1 MVYQFKIKLKDI
13 SKPPVWRRVEVP
25 ALFNFMDFNKVIQ
38 LAFGWQNAHLWNFTD
53 RKDMFGRETLRIA
66 EPSEYDGDYDAPTTD
81 AAKVTLMEIFG
92 SRKSLTYVY
101 DFGDYWIHEIIVEGV
116 LMEERPV
123 AFCTEGKGATPPEDC
138 GGVGGYEALKMSFE
152 TNDSEVKSYREWL
165 GMKKDETW
173 NPADFNSKDL
183 RYINSALLMMRED

>member
-25 ALFNFMDFNKVIQ
+25 AFFNFLDFNKVIQ
-38 LAFGWQNAHLWNFTD
+38 LSFGWQNAHLWNFTD
-53 RKDMFGRETLRIA
+53 RKGMFGSETFRIA
-66 EPSEYDGDYDAPTTD
+66 EPSEYDEDYFVPTAD
-81 AAKVTLMEIFG
+81 AAEVTLMEIFS

-101 DFGDYWIHEIIVEGV
+101 DFGDYWIHEITVEGI
-116 LMEERPV
+116 LMEDRPV

-152 TNDSEVKSYREWL
+152 TNDSEAKIYRNWL

-173 NPADFNSKDL
+173 DPADFNSKDL
-183 RYINSALLMMRED
+183 RYINSALFMLRDD

>member
-81 AAKVTLMEIFG
+81 ASKVTLMEIFS

-101 DFGDYWIHEIIVEGV
+101 DFGDYWIHEITVEGI

-152 TNDSEVKSYREWL
+152 TNDSEAKSYREWL
-165 GMKKDETW
+165 GMKKDEKW
-173 NPADFNSKDL
+173 DAADFNSKDL